1 MQNITLLIG
10 RLGLSLIFILS
21 GYGKLHAYTATAQL
35 LIAHGLPGGL
45 LPLVI
50 FAELGGGIAVLFG
63 FLTRWAAVGLFVFSL
78 LTASFFHSDFTDQ
91 SQWINFMKNLAIA
104 GGFLILAVHGP
115 GTLALD
121 ALRRRK
127 KREKLK
133 F

>member
-50 FAELGGGIAVLFG
+50 FAELGGGIAV
-63 FLTRWAAVGLFVFSL
+63 LFVFSL